1 MCTSEFH
8 IKRPDWQGGRA
19 VEPLGEGH
27 IDATIGSD
35 EHSNIRSSL
44 FVKDNKSVRKDL
56 KNGCRQLFR
65 KFLSIK
71 ATNDIPLV

>member
-8 IKRPDWQGGRA
+8 IKRPDWQGGSA

-27 IDATIGSD
+27 IDARIES
-35 EHSNIRSSL
+35 EERSNIRSGL
-44 FVKDNKSVRKDL
+44 LIKDNKSVRKNL

-65 KFLSIK
+65 KFLGIK
-71 ATNDIPLV
+71 AMNNISFV